1 MSDYSRILDKITDIS
16 IQIGKLETRIDSIS
30 DDLEQ
35 IKIEDSKQNQLLAEH
50 IAGVKTN
57 TARLNEEIEMRKF
70 LVEQLKK
77 DNDGKHDKLEHK
89 IKDIEFFTTFIKSS
103 YQVIKWGGAISASIA
118 AITKVI
124 GLW

>member
-77 DNDGKHDKLEHK
+77 DNDDKHDKLEHK